1 MKTRRIIGLVVSCIT
16 VFVIFFSITYIEYIR
31 GVQQFKYVDFDYKT
45 LTAADYTVEFTITKN
60 MWSKFLNFY
69 LDVESPI
76 PDIGQFR
83 IYIKEEFEKRIRHL
97 PAIDDLDNDESEFA
111 PKIAMISFAYNNS
124 EIINQLKT
132 RGDYI
137 KAE

>member
-1 MKTRRIIGLVVSCIT
+1 MLPKKKI
-16 VFVIFFSITYIEYIR
+16 
-31 GVQQFKYVDFDYKT
+31 DYQGSKSWLYPKT
-45 LTAADYTVEFTITKN
+45 LQNSLQATRSHDQLHT
-60 MWSKFLNFY
+60 
-69 LDVESPI
+69 
-76 PDIGQFR
+76 DIGQFR

-124 EIINQLKT
+124 QIINQLKT